1 MNYSDII
8 NQKAAQYG
16 VSPDMVMAVMNRES
30 GGRADAVSPAGAVG
44 LMQLMPGTAK
54 DLGVDPYDPVQNI
67 EGGTKYLAQQMK
79 RYNNDPRL
87 ALAAYN
93 AGPGNVD
100 KYGGVPPFKETQDYV
115 DRVTGDISGGYGQD
129 TLAGGESS
137 FIDELAAYA
146 GQGAAAEE
154 PDAQQADKAQPMDF
168 ITELSEYA
176 KTPEPP
182 VATSAEQQAARAQQP
197 VEDNPYLQNPVSK
210 VVVPAAMGVVVD
222 APLAVGRLAAEGLKY
237 ISPPGSIGGDLGLGD
252 YAQDRIKNITNT
264 QRNLEKLYKRYYGDS
279 NIADA
284 SRFVGQMVGVP
295 VGGAIGMAAK
305 LPGKYLPAIAGG
317 VGAGAIGGATQRV
330 DPDTQDYFGDVGRNA
345 AMSAV
350 GGGAIGG
357 AGATKS
363 APIIGGTLGTLG
375 SLLIPIDP
383 ESEHPIQHRV
393 LNALMF
399 GAAGAGGGAIGAK
412 LFGNK
417 IPFYAPPEN
426 VTKAEVNRD
435 ATQNIY
441 DLANKYGITLTPPEA
456 TGSLFM
462 QKQQADVA
470 GTGIGATKAK
480 AFYDARNETQVP
492 AALNNLIGK
501 FSPSGSSIDALE
513 GAAQTGATEVLKHL
527 RAKRTAA
534 TAPLYQALR
543 EQPPITQVVR
553 VEAPTTRIDKVADLT
568 VPYTAYD
575 ESIGTTRP
583 MKNVE
588 VTPPTRKPVVTH
600 PGFDEKAIK
609 DLQDS
614 FQFPSFKDA
623 LPRVERMAKED
634 GRELNTEFFK
644 GGVSKKPITLD
655 DLDYVRRGMQEHKNA
670 LMSPF
675 VGEKKLSDTEAKL
688 IQKNIDALKDKIEA
702 LYPGYKETLNKF
714 KEESGAI
721 NDLQMTKI
729 IKVIEKPEDSL
740 YNVADVLFG
749 AKTNP
754 TEVAAARQNFIDAG
768 QEDKWDGAIALYIKN
783 ALTKAEKVSPEGGE
797 ATNQAGRFREALLGD
812 SKRSENLAAAMGKD
826 RYDDLEELMTVLDR
840 ASSVERGKV
849 KLDIGGQDITEA
861 AKGKLK
867 QSAGAVL
874 TPRESLRNRLI
885 GPDFYGKRMEE
896 MADAIFTNNPQFLSE
911 VKSLNAMPK
920 GEPVFGPVI
929 QRAVPVA
936 VGNYTRE
943 QERPK
948 GGLELTIRPS
958 KGQ

>member
-1 MNYSDII
+1 MNYTDII
-8 NQKAAQYG
+8 NQKAQQYG
-16 VSPDMVMAVMNRES
+16 VSPDLVTAVMNRES
-30 GGRADAVSPAGAVG
+30 GGRADAVSPAGAIG

-67 EGGTKYLAQQMK
+67 EGGTKYLAQQMR
-79 RYNNDPRL
+79 RYNGDPRL

-115 DRVTGDISGGYGQD
+115 DRVTGDIAGSYGQD
-129 TLAGGESS
+129 TLAGGEQPDILAGYEDIGREYDEPSS
-137 FIDELAAYA
+137 TETQAPAPEAAPKQQYVNDAMPNPGGKLAV
-146 GQGAAAEE
+146 G
-154 PDAQQADKAQPMDF
+154 
-168 ITELSEYA
+168 
-176 KTPEPP
+176 
-182 VATSAEQQAARAQQP
+182 VATGIA
-197 VEDNPYLQNPVSK
+197 DT
-210 VVVPAAMGVVVD
+210 G
-222 APLAVGRLAAEGLKY
+222 LAVGRLAAEGMKY
-237 ISPPGSIGGDLGLGD
+237 LSPPGSIGGKLGLGD

-264 QRNLEKLYKRYYGDS
+264 QRGLEELYKRYYGDS
-279 NIADA
+279 NLADA

-295 VGGAIGMAAK
+295 VGGVMGMAAK
-305 LPGKYLPAIAGG
+305 LPGKYLPAIVGG
-317 VGAGAIGGATQRV
+317 VGAGAFGGATQRV

-345 AMSAV
+345 TIGA
-350 GGGAIGG
+350 GFGGAI
-357 AGATKS
+357 
-363 APIIGGTLGTLG
+363 
-375 SLLIPIDP
+375 
-383 ESEHPIQHRV
+383 
-393 LNALMF
+393 
-399 GAAGAGGGAIGAK
+399 GAIGAK
-412 LFGNK
+412 LSGM
-417 IPFYAPPEN
+417 PFYAPPKQ
-426 VTKAEVNRD
+426 VMKAEVDLNE
-435 ATQNIY
+435 TQRIY

-470 GTGIGATKAK
+470 GAGIGANKAR
-480 AFYDARNETQVP
+480 AFYDERNIEQVP
-492 AALNNLIGK
+492 GAINNLIGK
-501 FSPSGSSIDALE
+501 FSPSDSSIDALE
-513 GAAQTGATEVLKHL
+513 GAAQTGATKVLKHL

-553 VEAPTTRIDKVADLT
+553 VEAPTTRTITEIDPT
-568 VPYTAYD
+568 VPYTYSDRMAGKPQPTKTIQ
-575 ESIGTTRP
+575 EVISPGGNPVITT
-583 MKNVE
+583 
-588 VTPPTRKPVVTH
+588 
-600 PGFDEKAIK
+600 PGFKPEAIK

-634 GRELNTEFFK
+634 GRKLNIEFFK

-675 VGEKKLSDTEAKL
+675 TGERKLSDKEAL
-688 IQKNIDALKDKIEA
+688 DIQYNIDALKDKIEA

-714 KEESGAI
+714 KEESEAI

-729 IKVIEKPEDSL
+729 IDVINKPKDSL

-754 TEVAAARQNFIDAG
+754 AEVAAARQNFIDAG
-768 QEDKWDGAIALYIKN
+768 QGDKWDGAIALHIKN
-783 ALTKAEKVSPEGGE
+783 ALTKAKEVSPEGGE

-826 RYDDLEELMTVLDR
+826 RYDDLEGLMTVLDR
-840 ASSVERGKV
+840 ASSVEKGKV
-849 KLDIGGQDITEA
+849 TLRSGGQDIPEA

-867 QSAGAVL
+867 QSAGAVS
-874 TPRESLRNRLI
+874 TPRESLRNRLLR
-885 GPDFYGKRMEE
+885 PDFYGERMEE
-896 MADAIFTNNPQFLSE
+896 MADAIFTNNPQFVSE
-911 VKSLNAMPK
+911 IKSLNPMPK

-936 VGNYTRE
+936 VGNYTRA